1 MELDELFAGFAVMT
15 DGSTQIKSGTLKEC
29 AEWADEI
36 MKSEDI
42 KEIDI
47 RRIENRERSVK

>member
-29 AEWADEI
+29 AEWSDEI
-36 MKSEDI
+36 LKSEDI

-47 RRIENRERSVK
+47 RKVENRKGM

>member
-36 MKSEDI
+36 LKSEDI

-47 RRIENRERSVK
+47 RKVEKQKGW